1 MCFITRSEKN
11 AFKPYY
17 KRDSKNPASS
27 ESIPKRFILIK
38 AIFILIGKKSVSL
51 FGAFWGYG

>member
-17 KRDSKNPASS
+17 KRDSK
-27 ESIPKRFILIK
+27 IPKRFILIK